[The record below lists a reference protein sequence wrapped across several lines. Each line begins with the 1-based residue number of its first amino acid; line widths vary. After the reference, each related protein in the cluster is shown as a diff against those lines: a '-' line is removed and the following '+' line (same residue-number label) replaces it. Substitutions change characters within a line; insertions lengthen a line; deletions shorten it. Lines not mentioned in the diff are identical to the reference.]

1 MIDRRLLVNFDWLL
15 LLAAIIL
22 CSIGVLLIYSAI
34 SGPYAEVKQGLY
46 IKQIYWVFIGLIVM
60 LLVISIDYH
69 HLARWSPVLYFFNLL
84 TLGYVLHTSGSSVK
98 RWISFL
104 GMNIQPSEFTKFCLI
119 LLLAQLLK
127 EKKSRDISIKSF
139 IFAFILTLIPTFM
152 ILKQPDLGTAILL
165 IPILLALLY
174 ISGVRTSWL
183 LGVIGLGMGIGPPF
197 LWIGLKSYQ
206 KNRILSFINPNLD
219 PLGAGYQVT
228 QSKIAVGSGGLWGQG
243 FLCGTQCRLKFIP
256 QHHTDFIFSLLA
268 EEWGLLGS
276 LLTIGIF
283 LFLLLKGLD
292 ICSNAKDRL
301 GTIISYSVV
310 VTLALH
316 IIINIGMVIGIMPV
330 TGIPLP
336 FISYGG
342 SAMVVNLIAIG
353 LLQNVKMRRFD

>member
-15 LLAAIIL
+15 LLASIIL
-22 CSIGVLLIYSAI
+22 CTIGVFLIYSAT

-46 IKQIYWVFIGLIVM
+46 IKQIYWIFIGLIAM
-60 LLVISIDYH
+60 LLVIRIDYH
-69 HLARWSPVLYFFNLL
+69 QLARWSPVLYFFNLL
-84 TLGYVLHTSGSSVK
+84 ILGYVLYTKTGGVK
-98 RWISFL
+98 RWIRLL
-104 GMNIQPSEFTKFCLI
+104 GMNVQPSEFTKFCLI

-139 IFAFILTLIPTFM
+139 IFAFILTLVPTFM

-165 IPILLALLY
+165 IPILLAILY
-174 ISGVRTSWL
+174 ISGMRTSWL

-197 LWIGLKSYQ
+197 LWLGLKSYQ
-206 KNRILSFINPNLD
+206 KNRILSFIKPNLD

-276 LLTIGIF
+276 LLTIGTF
-283 LFLLLKGLD
+283 LFLLLKGFD

-301 GTIISYSVV
+301 GTIISYAVV
-310 VTLALH
+310 ITFALH

-342 SAMVVNLIAIG
+342 SAMMGNLIAVG
-353 LLQNVKMRRFD
+353 LLQNIKMRRFD

>member
-15 LLAAIIL
+15 LLATIIL
-22 CSIGVLLIYSAI
+22 CIIGVLLIYSAT
-34 SGPYAEVKQGLY
+34 SGPYTEVKQGLY
-46 IKQIYWVFIGLIVM
+46 LKQIYWIFVGLIIM
-60 LLVISIDYH
+60 ILIISIDYH
-69 HLARWSPVLYFFNLL
+69 HLARWSPVLYIFNLL
-84 TLGYVLHTSGSSVK
+84 TLVYVLYASGSNVK
-98 RWISFL
+98 RWIRFL
-104 GMNIQPSEFTKFCLI
+104 GMNVQPSEFTKFCLI
-119 LLLAQLLK
+119 LLLAQLFK
-127 EKKSRDISIKSF
+127 EKKYRDISMKSF
-139 IFAFILTLIPTFM
+139 IFAFVLTLIPTFM
-152 ILKQPDLGTAILL
+152 ILKQPDLGTSILL
-165 IPILLALLY
+165 IPLLLAILY
-174 ISGVRTSWL
+174 ISGFRISWL
-183 LGVIGLGMGIGPPF
+183 LGIIGIGMGIGPPF
-197 LWIGLKSYQ
+197 LWLGLKPYQ

-276 LLTIGIF
+276 LLVIGIF

-292 ICSNAKDRL
+292 ICVNAKDRL
-301 GTIISYSVV
+301 GIIISYSVV

-342 SAMVVNLIAIG
+342 SAMVGNLIAIG
-353 LLQNVKMRRFD
+353 LLQNIKMRRFD